1 MSTENPLLAMS
12 GLPPFQHIKP
22 EHVEPAV
29 EAIIKENRELLETLL
44 KDNEHY
50 TWENLIEPLEN
61 ADDRLGRMWS
71 PVSHMNSVVNSD
83 ELRDAYNNCLPL
95 LSEYSTEMG
104 QNVEL
109 YEAYQAIKDSAEFKK
124 LDEAQ
129 KKIVDNAL
137 RDFHLSGIDLP
148 VEKKKRFREIRQQLS
163 KLTSK
168 YEENVLDAT
177 QAWSKH
183 ITDENLLA
191 GLPES
196 ALAMSKQ
203 AAEAKEL
210 DGWLF
215 TLNFPSYYAVIS
227 YADDRAL
234 REEMY
239 QAYATRASEQ
249 GPNAGEYD
257 NSEVMEDILALRHE
271 LAQLLG
277 YKNYAERS
285 LATKMAENPDQVL
298 TFLHDLAKRSKP
310 MAKQELSELTGFA
323 KQEHGV
329 SDLSAWDVPYYG
341 EKLRQHT
348 FDFSQEDLKPYFP
361 ETKVI
366 PGMFAVVKR
375 LYGISINEIDAGK
388 VETWHDDVHFY
399 EIRDE
404 KNELRGQFYLDVYAR
419 DKKRGGAWMDDC
431 MGRKRNVD
439 GSLQIPVAYLT
450 CNLTQPIGDDPA
462 LFTHDE
468 VTTLFHEFGHGL
480 HHMLTQVE
488 YIGVS
493 GINGVA
499 WDAVELPSQFME
511 NWCWEREA
519 LDLIAAHYQTGEPL
533 PEELFNKM
541 YAAKNFQ
548 AGMQMVR
555 QIEFSL
561 FDFRMYYEYQHELK
575 GTNSIQKILNE
586 VRREVSVIIPPS
598 YNRFQHGFSH
608 IFAGGYAAGYYS
620 YKWAEVLSADAFSLF
635 EEKGIF
641 DSETGDAFLECVL
654 EQGGTKEPMELFKK
668 FRGREPEIDA
678 LLRHSG
684 IA

>member
-1 MSTENPLLAMS
+1 MSIENPLLTMT
-12 GLPPFQHIKP
+12 GLPPFQHIKA
-22 EHVEPAV
+22 EDVEPAF
-29 EAIIKENRELLETLL
+29 ESLITSNREQVQKLL
-44 KDNEHY
+44 KNNTDY
-50 TWENLIEPLEN
+50 TWANLIEPLEN
-61 ADDRLGRMWS
+61 MDDRLGRMWS

-83 ELRDAYNNCLPL
+83 ALRDAYNNCLPL

-109 YEAYQAIKDSAEFKK
+109 YQAYQAIKDSAEFKN

-129 KKIVDNAL
+129 QKIINNAL

-148 VEKKKRFREIRQQLS
+148 DEKKKRFREIRQQLS

-168 YEENVLDAT
+168 YEENILDAT

-183 ITDENLLA
+183 ITDEKCLA
-191 GLPES
+191 GLPDS
-196 ALAMSKQ
+196 ALAMAKQ
-203 AAEAKEL
+203 AAEEKEL

-239 QAYATRASEQ
+239 QAYSTRASDQ

-257 NSEVMEDILALRHE
+257 NSEIMDDILALRHE
-271 LAQLLG
+271 VAQLLG
-277 YKNYAERS
+277 FNNYAERS
-285 LATKMAENPDQVL
+285 LATKMAETPEQVL
-298 TFLHDLAKRSKP
+298 SFLHDLAKRSKP

-323 KQEHGV
+323 RQEHDV
-329 SDLSAWDVPYYG
+329 SDLSAWDIPYYG

-348 FDFSQEDLKPYFP
+348 FDFSQEDVKPYFP
-361 ETKVI
+361 ETKVV

-375 LYGISINEIDAGK
+375 LYGISINEIKD
-388 VETWHDDVHFY
+388 VEKWHKDVRFY
-399 EIRDE
+399 EIRDK
-404 KNELRGQFYLDVYAR
+404 KNIVRGQFYLDLYAR

-431 MGRKRNVD
+431 MGRKRNAD

-450 CNLTQPIGDDPA
+450 CNLTQPIGSDPA

-480 HHMLTQVE
+480 HHMLTQVDH
-488 YIGVS
+488 IGVS

-519 LDLIAAHYQTGEPL
+519 LDLIAAHYKTGEAIPD
-533 PEELFNKM
+533 ELFNKM

-548 AGMQMVR
+548 AGMQMLR

-561 FDFRMYYEYQHELK
+561 FDFRMYLEYQPAYK
-575 GTNSIQKILNE
+575 GTGSIQKTLDK
-586 VRREVSVIIPPS
+586 VRKEVSVLIPPS

-635 EEKGIF
+635 EEKGVF
-641 DSETGDAFLECVL
+641 DSETGDAFLGCVL
-654 EQGGTKEPMELFKK
+654 EQGGTKEPMELFRN

>member
-1 MSTENPLLAMS
+1 MSTENPLLAMT
-12 GLPPFQHIKP
+12 GLPPFQQIKP
-22 EHVEPAV
+22 EHVEPAL
-29 EAIIKENRELLETLL
+29 EALIKSNREQIQILL
-44 KDNEHY
+44 KENEHY
-50 TWENLIEPLEN
+50 SWGNLIQPLEDM
-61 ADDRLGRMWS
+61 DDRLGRMWS

-83 ELRDAYNNCLPL
+83 ALRDAYNNCLPL
-95 LSEYSTEMG
+95 LSEYSTELG

-109 YEAYQAIKDSAEFKK
+109 YEAYQAIKDSPEFSK
-124 LDEAQ
+124 LDLAQ
-129 KKIVDNAL
+129 KKIINNAL

-148 VEKKKRFREIRQQLS
+148 IEKKKRFREIRQQLS

-183 ITDENLLA
+183 ITDKDLLA
-191 GLPES
+191 GLPDS
-196 ALAMSKQ
+196 ALAMAKQ

-210 DGWLF
+210 EGWLF

-239 QAYATRASEQ
+239 QAYSTRASDQ
-249 GPNAGEYD
+249 GPNAGQWD
-257 NSEVMEDILALRHE
+257 NSKIMEDILALRHE
-271 LAQLLG
+271 VAQLLG
-277 YKNYAERS
+277 FNNYAERS
-285 LATKMAENPDQVL
+285 LATKMAETPDQVL
-298 TFLHDLAKRSKP
+298 GFLHDLAKRSKP

-329 SDLSAWDVPYYG
+329 ADLSAWDVPYYG

-375 LYGISINEIDAGK
+375 LYGISINEVDG

-404 KNELRGQFYLDVYAR
+404 KEELRGQFYLDLYSR

-431 MGRKRNVD
+431 MGRKRNAD

-450 CNLTQPIGDDPA
+450 CNLTQPLGDDPA

-519 LDLIAAHYQTGEPL
+519 LDLIAAHYQTGEPI

-561 FDFRMYYEYQHELK
+561 FDFRMYYEYQAEDK
-575 GTNSIQKILNE
+575 SPDRIQKILDE
-586 VRREVSVIIPPS
+586 VRSEVAVITPPS

-641 DSETGDAFLECVL
+641 DSETGNAFLECVL

>member
-1 MSTENPLLAMS
+1 MSTENPLLSMT

-22 EHVEPAV
+22 EHVEPAF
-29 EAIIKENRELLETLL
+29 EAIIKSNREQIQKLL
-44 KDNEHY
+44 KDNTNY
-50 TWENLIEPLEN
+50 TWNNLIEPLEDM
-61 ADDRLGRMWS
+61 DDRLGRMWS

-104 QNVEL
+104 QNIEL
-109 YEAYQAIKDSAEFKK
+109 YQAYQAIKDSAEFKE

-129 KKIVDNAL
+129 QKIINNAL
-137 RDFHLSGIDLP
+137 RDFHLSGIDLAD
-148 VEKKKRFREIRQQLS
+148 EKKKRFREIRQQLS

-168 YEENVLDAT
+168 YEENILDAT

-183 ITDENLLA
+183 ITEKKSLV
-191 GLPES
+191 GLTDS
-196 ALAMSKQ
+196 ALAMAKQ
-203 AAEAKEL
+203 AAEEKEL
-210 DGWLF
+210 GGWLF

-239 QAYATRASEQ
+239 QAYSTRASDQ
-249 GPNAGEYD
+249 GANAGEYD
-257 NSEVMEDILALRHE
+257 NSEIMDDILALRHE
-271 LAQLLG
+271 IAQLLG
-277 YKNYAERS
+277 FKNYAERS
-285 LATKMAENPDQVL
+285 LATKMAEDPNQVL
-298 TFLHDLAKRSKP
+298 SFLQGLAKRSQP
-310 MAKQELSELTGFA
+310 MAKQELAELAEFA
-323 KQEHGV
+323 KKEHGV
-329 SDLSAWDVPYYG
+329 SDLAAWDVPYYG

-348 FDFSQEDLKPYFP
+348 FDFSQEDVKPYFP
-361 ETKVI
+361 ETTVV

-375 LYGISINEIDAGK
+375 LYGISINEVKD
-388 VETWHDDVHFY
+388 VETWHEDVRFY
-399 EIRDE
+399 EIRD
-404 KNELRGQFYLDVYAR
+404 KKDTLRGQFYLDLYAR

-431 MGRKRNVD
+431 MGRKRNAD

-488 YIGVS
+488 HIGVS

-519 LDLIAAHYQTGEPL
+519 LDLIAAHYQTGEAI
-533 PEELFNKM
+533 PEDLFKKM

-548 AGMQMVR
+548 AGMQMLR

-561 FDFRMYYEYQHELK
+561 FDFRMYLEY
-575 GTNSIQKILNE
+575 NADDNVSIQDTLDE
-586 VRREVSVIIPPS
+586 VRKEVSVLIPPS

-641 DSETGDAFLECVL
+641 DSETGNAFMQDVL

-684 IA
+684 IT